1 MKSPENLREDFH
13 DLAICHLVLLMQLT
27 RFLAQLLGLYCII
40 VAVVM
45 LVRKEAMLGI
55 IMNLIQNRSLLFLV
69 EILGLITGLAMV
81 LGHNVWSKG
90 LLAFIVTLVGWV
102 ALVRSTVLLFLPS
115 ETIGRFLKIIRYEQN
130 YYVVTTIILIL
141 GAYLTYAGFVR

>member
-1 MKSPENLREDFH
+1 
-13 DLAICHLVLLMQLT
+13 MQLT

-55 IMNLIQNRSLLFLV
+55 VMNLIQNRSLLFLV
-69 EILGLITGLAMV
+69 EMLGLITGLAMV

>member
-55 IMNLIQNRSLLFLV
+55 VMNLIQNRSLLFLV
-69 EILGLITGLAMV
+69 EMLGLITGLAMV